1 MQNVITVGVSAPVL
15 AALVACAAP
24 SAAPSQARPG
34 APAAAVQPATDRPPA
49 LQALPALPALIDAA
63 RQEGAIDLVWGEGSL
78 GGREGTRRLID
89 GLNRLHGLNL
99 DVRFTPGPSFPEMAA
114 RIAQE
119 YQSGR
124 RATTDVYIGAD
135 HHMNTLM
142 ANNVLEA
149 VDWTAW
155 APHVRDPALVGPG
168 GMAVT
173 YETWLPGITYNAAR
187 VTGDA
192 VPRTMQD
199 LLKPEYKGRV
209 ASTPYASGF
218 DRLAT
223 PEMWGKAR
231 TLDFANRFA
240 DQLAGLI
247 RCNEIQRVVSGEFD
261 IFALDCNS
269 SNTLRAKAQGAPVDF
284 TPALD
289 VPAANLVY
297 MAVPKNAA
305 HPAAAKLWI
314 DYVLSR
320 EGQDLLF
327 AAEYMDSHLVPGSRT
342 AQDVEKLRAGGA
354 ELQIFDIARVQ
365 SRDEAELADVL
376 PEVQRIF
383 TKQ

>member
-1 MQNVITVGVSAPVL
+1 MHNGLAVGMSALVL
-15 AALVACAAP
+15 AALVACAPTAP
-24 SAAPSQARPG
+24 ATAPTGATGAAPARPE
-34 APAAAVQPATDRPPA
+34 AARPPA
-49 LQALPALPALIDAA
+49 LQALIDAA

-78 GGREGTRRLID
+78 GGREGTRRLVD
-89 GLNRLHGLNL
+89 GLNRQHGLNL
-99 DVRFTPGPSFPEMAA
+99 DIRFTPGPSFPEMAS
-114 RIAQE
+114 RITQE

-135 HHMNTLM
+135 HHINTLM

-149 VDWTAW
+149 VDWSAW
-155 APHVRDPALVGPG
+155 APHVRDPALVGPE

-187 VTGDA
+187 VTGEA

-231 TLDFANRFA
+231 TLDFSNRFA

-247 RCNEIQRVVSGEFD
+247 RCNEVQRVVSGEFD
-261 IFALDCNS
+261 VFALDCNP
-269 SNTLRAKAQGAPVDF
+269 SNTLRAKAQGAAVEF
-284 TPALD
+284 TPAID

-320 EGQDLLF
+320 EGQDLLY

-342 AQDVEKLRAGGA
+342 ALDVDKLRAGGA

-383 TKQ
+383 SKK

>member
-1 MQNVITVGVSAPVL
+1 MQNGRLAGVSALVL
-15 AALVACAAP
+15 AALVACAPP
-24 SAAPSQARPG
+24 SAAPSQAPAS
-34 APAAAVQPATDRPPA
+34 APAAAAQPAADRPPT
-49 LQALPALPALIDAA
+49 LQALIDAA
-63 RQEGAIDLVWGEGSL
+63 RQEGVIDLVWGEGSL
-78 GGREGTRRLID
+78 GGREGTKQLVD

-114 RIAQE
+114 RVAQE

-124 RATTDVYIGAD
+124 RATTDVYMGAD
-135 HHMNTLM
+135 HHMATLM
-142 ANNVLEA
+142 SNGVLEA
-149 VDWTAW
+149 VDWGAW

-173 YETWLPGITYNAAR
+173 YETWLPGITYNATR
-187 VTGDA
+187 VTRAA

-261 IFALDCNS
+261 LFALDCNQA
-269 SNTLRAKAQGAPVDF
+269 NAIRAKLQGAPIEF

-320 EGQDLLF
+320 EGQEFLVAVD
-327 AAEYMDSHLVPGSRT
+327 YMDSHLVPGSRT
-342 AQDVEKLRAGGA
+342 AEDVEKLRAGGA
-354 ELQIFDIARVQ
+354 QLEIFDIQRVL

-383 TKQ
+383 AKK